1 MKSYIN
7 FIKILSLVAILFV
20 SCNEE
25 EFLKEEPSDFFV
37 PENAFVNVGNF
48 ESSLADLYAK
58 KREIYYGG
66 DDRTMHLLSGTDLF
80 FNARESND
88 DSRFGTYNSVLNPTK
103 YTTEYFWAKNYKI
116 IANANT
122 IIDRLSTSDISDNDK
137 LRIEAEAKMF
147 RALAYRDLVY
157 LYGGVPLVINE
168 INGPKVDFL
177 RATKTEVLNQIVED
191 CVFAAAN
198 LPGIAQ
204 VMDGKLNNLV
214 AQHYLAETYIS
225 LGKFSEAI
233 TAASVVI
240 NEPST
245 ALMTNRFGSLANQ
258 PGDVFY
264 DLFRVGNQNRSSGNT
279 EAIWVAQMEVDVPG
293 GQLKS
298 DGNAGN
304 ILERNHAPAIFTLN
318 DPDGNPGFLGARSTL
333 NVGGR
338 GVSFLRGTPYMEQ
351 GIWDD
356 FNNDI
361 RNSQYNFQRSLFYDN
376 PESSYFG
383 QSAIAPASNRGS
395 VINSSSWRWYPWL
408 TKVTTPGQHPIGLM
422 RDPALLT
429 LQNGAAS
436 TYRDMYYLRLPET
449 YLLRAEAYLM
459 NSNPGLAAED
469 INVVRARAN
478 AAPVSGGNVTI
489 DYILDERGRELALEE
504 QRAITLRRV
513 GKLVERVRLYNDWN
527 ASEIQDYNALFPIP
541 SSEIE
546 ANRGAILEQNPGY

>member
-7 FIKILSLVAILFV
+7 IIKLLSLAAILFV

-25 EFLKEEPSDFFV
+25 EFLKEEPLDFFV
-37 PENAFVNVGNF
+37 PDNAFVNVANF

-58 KREIYYGG
+58 KRDIYYGG
-66 DDRTMHLLSGTDLF
+66 DDRTMHLLAGTDLF

-103 YTTEYFWAKNYKI
+103 YTPEYFWTKNYKI
-116 IANANT
+116 IANSNT
-122 IIDRLSTSDISDNDK
+122 IINKLLAADIDDTDK
-137 LRIEAEAKMF
+137 LLIEAEAKMF

-157 LYGGVPLVINE
+157 LFGGVPLITNE
-168 INGPKVDFL
+168 VSGPKVDFV

-191 CVFAAAN
+191 CIFAAAN
-198 LPGIAQ
+198 LPEISK
-204 VMDGKLNNLV
+204 VLDGKLNNLV

-225 LGKFSEAI
+225 LGQFSEAI

-240 NEPST
+240 NDPST
-245 ALMTNRFGSLANQ
+245 SLMTARFGSLANQ

-279 EAIWVAQMEVDVPG
+279 EGIWVAQMEVDILG
-293 GQLKS
+293 GQLS
-298 DGNAGN
+298 SGGNAGN
-304 ILERNHAPAIFTLN
+304 ILERNHDPAIFTLN
-318 DPDGNPGFLGARSTL
+318 DPDGMPGFLGARSTL

-338 GVSFLRGTPYMEQ
+338 GVSFMRGTPYMEE

-356 FNNDI
+356 FNNDM
-361 RNSQYNFQRSLFYDN
+361 RNSKYNFQRSLVYDN
-376 PESSYFG
+376 PASAYFG
-383 QSAIAPASNRGS
+383 ESAIEPASNRGS

-408 TKVTTPGQHPIGLM
+408 TKATTPGQHPIELM
-422 RDPALLT
+422 EDPILLT
-429 LQNGAAS
+429 LKNGAAS
-436 TYRDMYYLRLPET
+436 TYRDMYFVRLPET

-459 NSNPGLAAED
+459 NSNPGLAAID
-469 INVVRARAN
+469 INVVRNRAN
-478 AAPVSGGNVTI
+478 ASPINAGDVTI

-527 ASEIQDYNALFPIP
+527 APEIQDYNELFPIP
-541 SSEIE
+541 ASEIE
-546 ANRGAILEQNPGY
+546 ANRGVLLEQNPGY